1 MLQLNEMNIG
11 GLMRITFAGAA
22 RCVTGSCTLI
32 ETEGRSILIDCG
44 MRQGKDAKDT
54 PVEDG
59 FIFDP
64 KGIDAV
70 FLTHAHIDHSGFIPL
85 LVKHGYTGPVYC
97 TGATAKLCTIMFP
110 DAGHIQE
117 MEVEWQNRKRRRAG
131 KEDIAP
137 LYTVEDARNAL
148 KNLRPIEYNQR
159 NKVMEGIAMRFID
172 AGHLL
177 GSASIE
183 LFITEDGKE
192 KKLVF
197 SGDIGNKDKPIIK
210 DPQYIEDADLVFMES
225 TYGDRLHDK
234 LVDTK
239 SQLKAMLIKA
249 LAAGGNIVIP
259 SFAVGRTQEVL
270 YDISLLLDEDAVPGL
285 ENVPVYIDSPLGIAA
300 TEIFDESSKGY
311 YDEEATA
318 YRAKG
323 VNFFSFKTL
332 VVAETADE
340 SKAINFDERQK
351 IIISS
356 SGMCDAGRIKH
367 HLKHNLWR
375 ADATILFVGYQAI
388 GTLGRRILDKAK
400 HVKIFGEEINVNAQ
414 IEYIQGFSG
423 HADQEGL
430 LEWIGHIPT
439 SVQKV
444 FVMHGEEKVAELFA
458 GELKARGYDAAAPSL
473 FDVFETSDLAV
484 PAAVHV
490 PKAARKDDV
499 GDLVAQVARQLDA
512 ADASKAAEMRRD
524 LMAIIDKW
532 DKRAV

>member
-1 MLQLNEMNIG
+1 MKSTIG

-22 RCVTGSCTLI
+22 KCVTGSCTLI
-32 ETEGRSILIDCG
+32 ETEGRSILVDCG

-59 FIFDP
+59 FIFDANR
-64 KGIDAV
+64 IDAV

-85 LVKHGYTGPVYC
+85 LVKKGYTGPVYC
-97 TGATAKLCTIMFP
+97 TGATARLCTIMFP

-117 MEVEWQNRKRRRAG
+117 MEVEWQNRKLRRAG
-131 KEDIAP
+131 KEDIEP

-148 KNLRPIEYNQR
+148 KNMRPLEYKQ
-159 NKVMEGIAMRFID
+159 KKQVMDGIAVRFID

-183 LFITEDGKE
+183 IFITEDEKE

-210 DPQYIEDADLVFMES
+210 DPEYIEDADLVFMES

-234 LVDTK
+234 RLDTNN
-239 SQLKAMLIKA
+239 QLKSTLIKA

-270 YDISLLLDEDAVPGL
+270 YDISLLLDEGAVPGL

-323 VNFFSFKTL
+323 INFFSFKTL
-332 VVAETADE
+332 VVAETAEE
-340 SKAINFDERQK
+340 SKAINCDERQK

-375 ADATILFVGYQAI
+375 ADATILFVGYQAV
-388 GTLGRRILDKAK
+388 GTLGRRILDRSK
-400 HVKIFGEEINVNAQ
+400 HVKVFGEDINVNAQ
-414 IEYIQGFSG
+414 IAYIEGFSG

-439 SVQKV
+439 NVQKV
-444 FVMHGEEKVAELFA
+444 FVMHGEEKVSEIFAQELRT
-458 GELKARGYDAAAPSL
+458 RGYNAVAPSL
-473 FDVFETSDLAV
+473 FDMFETSDLAT
-484 PAAVHV
+484 PAAVHA
-490 PKAARKDDV
+490 PKMADKDDI
-499 GDLVAQVARQLDA
+499 DELVAKVARQIDI
-512 ADASKAAEMRRD
+512 ADASKAAQMHRD
-524 LMAIIDKW
+524 LMALIEKW
-532 DKRAV
+532 DKQAV